1 MKQELSLSL
10 SQSLLKHIHICS
22 QDQKQHSSLMGV
34 DNGHF
39 VETDAELR
47 LLQILTPE

>member
-1 MKQELSLSL
+1 
-10 SQSLLKHIHICS
+10 
-22 QDQKQHSSLMGV
+22 MGV

-47 LLQILTPE
+47 ASATETYTGVSLVCNWMGRGGAVGLPGLFV